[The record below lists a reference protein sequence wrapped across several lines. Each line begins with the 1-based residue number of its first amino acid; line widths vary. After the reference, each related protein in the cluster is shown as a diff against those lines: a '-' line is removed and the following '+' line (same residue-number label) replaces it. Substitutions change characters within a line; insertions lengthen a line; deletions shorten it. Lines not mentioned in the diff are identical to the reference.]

1 MAENENG
8 QEQTEQPTAKRLRDA
23 REKGQ
28 VARSREFNTLV
39 ILLAGGVFLLFLGD
53 DLTGSLM
60 ALLTDGLTLERSLI
74 FDPGLLLPYLRDL
87 MTRALLI
94 VAPLFVVMMAIAI
107 LGPILIG
114 GASFSAKAFAPKFS
128 KLNPITGMKRL
139 FSVQG
144 LMELVKSLG
153 KFVLVGVVAGLAI
166 SGIWESLMH
175 LGELPVEVAIART
188 GEMAV
193 NIFLI
198 ASAALLLVAIID
210 VPFQLY
216 NHNKQLKMTL
226 QEIKDEYK
234 ESEGKPEVKG
244 RIRQMQQEMSR
255 RRMMSEVPNADVI
268 ITNPTHYAVAIAY
281 AAATMRAPRMLAK
294 GADDVAAAIREL
306 AEAHRIPRI
315 EAPRV
320 ARAIYF
326 TTEIGEEI
334 PNGLFV
340 AVARLLAYVY
350 QLKREDSEIEM
361 PDDLPVP
368 EEYLDPRAARQA
380 RRESR

>member
-8 QEQTEQPTAKRLRDA
+8 QEQTEQPTAKRLREA

-39 ILLAGGVFLLFLGD
+39 ILIAGGAYFQIFGGDFAERLLA
-53 DLTGSLM
+53 LM
-60 ALLTDGLTLERSLI
+60 TDALTLERHLI

-87 MTRALLI
+87 ITRAVFI
-94 VAPLFVVMMAIAI
+94 VAPLFVLMMAIAI

-114 GASFSAKAFAPKFS
+114 GANFSAQAFAPKFS
-128 KLNPITGMKRL
+128 KLNPIAGMKRL

-144 LMELVKSLG
+144 LLELVKALG
-153 KFVLVGVVAGLAI
+153 KFILVSVVAWMVI
-166 SGIWESLMH
+166 SGIWDALMN
-175 LGELPVEVAIART
+175 LGELPVEVAIAQT
-188 GEMAV
+188 GRMAV
-193 NIFLI
+193 KLFLI
-198 ASAALLLVAIID
+198 ASAALIVVAVID
-210 VPFQLY
+210 VPFQLWS
-216 NHNKQLKMTL
+216 HNKQLKMTL

-234 ESEGKPEVKG
+234 ESDGKPEVKG
-244 RIRQMQQEMSR
+244 RIRQMQQEMAR
-255 RRMMSEVPNADVI
+255 RRMMSEVPKADVV

-281 AAATMRAPRMLAK
+281 EAATMRAPRMLAK
-294 GADDVAAAIREL
+294 GTDAVAAAIREL
-306 AEAHRIPRI
+306 ADEHRIVRV

-326 TTEIGEEI
+326 TTEIGQEI

-350 QLKREDSEIEM
+350 QLKREDPDVVM

-368 EEYLDPRAARQA
+368 EDYLDPRTA
-380 RRESR
+380 RRVRR

>member
-8 QEQTEQPTAKRLRDA
+8 QEQTEQPTAKRLREA

-39 ILLAGGVFLLFLGD
+39 ILLAGGAYFQFLGD
-53 DLTGSLM
+53 DFAGSLM
-60 ALLTDGLTLERSLI
+60 ILLRDSLTLDRSLI
-74 FDPGLLLPYLRDL
+74 FDPGLLMPYLRAL
-87 MTRALLI
+87 LTRALLLLVPLMALMMV
-94 VAPLFVVMMAIAI
+94 VAL

-114 GASFSAKAFAPKFS
+114 GASFSTQAFAPKFS
-128 KLNPITGMKRL
+128 KLNPIAGMKRL

-144 LMELVKSLG
+144 LLELVKALG
-153 KFVLVGVVAGLAI
+153 KFVLVSVVAWMSL
-166 SGIWESLMH
+166 SGTWGTLMN
-175 LGELPVEVAIART
+175 LGELPVETAIAQT
-188 GEMAV
+188 GRMAV
-193 NIFLI
+193 NLFLI
-198 ASAALLLVAIID
+198 ASAALILVALVD

-234 ESEGKPEVKG
+234 ESDGRPEVKG
-244 RIRQMQQEMSR
+244 RIRQMQQEIAQ
-255 RRMMSEVPNADVI
+255 RRMMSEVPGADVV

-281 AAATMRAPRMLAK
+281 ESASMSAPRLLAK
-294 GADDVAAAIREL
+294 GADAVAMTIREL
-306 AEAHRIPRI
+306 ADTHGIPRI
-315 EAPRV
+315 AAPQV

-326 TTEIGEEI
+326 TTEIGQEI
-334 PNGLFV
+334 PSGLFV

-350 QLKREDSEIEM
+350 QLKRDDAEVTM

-368 EEYLDPRAARQA
+368 EEYLDPQRA
-380 RRESR
+380 RRVAR